1 MTIRLTAS
9 GSSRISKSSGSNRR
23 RAEIP
28 LLPED
33 RAYIKSLED
42 NKQLRTALNQQK
54 QVQLQD
60 IGPAKLEWHSVVFEA
75 DGGTDT
81 LVAAMRYILDKQW
94 ALEIPHK
101 SVKIRT
107 SIQHVRDSVPP
118 VVGVSHLTAIFP
130 NNTTFLERKV
140 ARLCEQGI
148 LRKLTVSLTSVGDL
162 VIESKDY
169 FKILDEIAIAAKG
182 NSDAEKAIERFKTV
196 LIENPSAIS
205 LSAESLNDCN
215 TTFLIQAGLLT
226 FGRDKTFGISV
237 PNLGMWVRLLVDSR
251 KWLLNTLGK
260 LKWKEMLASQ
270 LESSFT
276 SNKAFWKD
284 FKGLAMEW
292 VQFDGYGGGW
302 IEPFSTP
309 VGIGWKLTGKT

>member
-1 MTIRLTAS
+1 M
-9 GSSRISKSSGSNRR
+9 
-23 RAEIP
+23 P

-33 RAYIKSLED
+33 RAYIKSLEE
-42 NKQLRTALNQQK
+42 NKQLRTALSQQK
-54 QVQLQD
+54 QIQLQD
-60 IGPAKLEWHSVVFEA
+60 MGPAKLEWHDLVF
-75 DGGTDT
+75 DTGGGSDS
-81 LVAAMRYILDKQW
+81 LIVAMRYILEKQW
-94 ALEIPHK
+94 SAEIPYK
-101 SVKIRT
+101 SVKMRT

-130 NNTTFLERKV
+130 NNATFLERKV

-162 VIESKDY
+162 VIESENYYDIID
-169 FKILDEIAIAAKG
+169 KIGAASEG
-182 NSDAEKAIERFKTV
+182 ITDAEKTLKQFKSILV
-196 LIENPSAIS
+196 DNPSAIS
-205 LSAESLNDCN
+205 LSTESLDGCN

-226 FGRDKTFGISV
+226 FGRDKSYGISV
-237 PNLGMWVRLLVDSR
+237 PNLGMWVRLLVESR

-270 LESSFT
+270 LESSFV
-276 SNKAFWKD
+276 SNKAYWKD

-309 VGIGWKLTGKT
+309 VGIGWKLTGKS